1 LEMDRQRRERWKI
14 LKAEANNE
22 EGNIKERER

>member
-1 LEMDRQRRERWKI
+1 MDRQRRERWKI